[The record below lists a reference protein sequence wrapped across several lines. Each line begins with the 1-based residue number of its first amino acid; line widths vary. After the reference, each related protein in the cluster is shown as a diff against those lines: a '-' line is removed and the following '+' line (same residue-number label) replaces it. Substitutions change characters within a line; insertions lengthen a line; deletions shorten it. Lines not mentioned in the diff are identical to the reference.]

1 MFVYAAT
8 LLVLVSSGAAPSPLY
23 PVYQAEWGFSPLFLT
38 VVFAV
43 YVLGLLVTLLTAGA
57 VSDFI
62 GRRPVVLSA
71 LVVSISAMLVFAFAA
86 SPAMLIVA
94 RVVQGLAIGLATGAL
109 GAGMIDHQPARRPIA
124 PFLNGVVPP
133 VALSLG
139 ALGSGLLV
147 QFVAGPE
154 RTVFFVLAGLMLLSG
169 VAIARTPER
178 AAKRPGALASLVPSV
193 RIPRASRSLFAGVIG
208 CMIASWALGGLYLA
222 FSGTVLATSFG
233 IHSPLA
239 SGAMIFLFAGTGAAT
254 GIVIQKRDAR
264 RSMLVGVVALV
275 IGPIGTVAALWSHS
289 LPLLVA
295 STLVAGIGFGAGFQ
309 AGLRL
314 LLATAPADERAG
326 LLSTVYV
333 ASYLAFGVPTVVAG
347 VFVPAA
353 GLALVV
359 TVYAGFVVACAVT
372 ALILQRALT
381 APRRAEISA
390 DPLA

>member
-1 MFVYAAT
+1 MLVYAGT
-8 LLVLVSSGAAPSPLY
+8 LLVMVASGAAPSPLY

-57 VSDFI
+57 ISDFI
-62 GRRPVVLSA
+62 GRRPVVLVA
-71 LVVSISAMLVFAFAA
+71 LAVSITSMLVFAFASA
-86 SPAMLIVA
+86 PMMLIVA

-109 GAGMIDHQPARRPIA
+109 GAAMIDHQPARRPIA

-133 VALSLG
+133 IALSVG

-154 RTVFFVLAGLMLLSG
+154 QTVFFVLAGLMVVAGVG
-169 VAIARTPER
+169 VALTRER
-178 AAKRPGALASLVPSV
+178 IDPRPGALRSLTPVI
-193 RIPRASRSLFAGVIG
+193 RIPQASKALFAGVIG
-208 CMIASWALGGLYLA
+208 CMIASWALGGMYLA
-222 FSGTVLATSFG
+222 FSGSVLSAAFG

-239 SGAMIFLFAGTGAAT
+239 AGAMIFLFAGTGAAT

-264 RSMLVGVVALV
+264 RSMLVGVVALIV
-275 IGPIGTVAALWSHS
+275 GPIGTVAALWTDS
-289 LPLLVA
+289 LPLLIV
-295 STLVAGIGFGAGFQ
+295 SSVVAGVGFGAGFQ

-326 LLSTVYV
+326 LLSSVYV

-347 VFVPAA
+347 VFVPTA
-353 GLALVV
+353 GLTLVL
-359 TVYAGFVVACAVT
+359 TVYAAFVVASAVT
-372 ALILQRALT
+372 ALILQRVLAS
-381 APRRAEISA
+381 PRRAELRA
-390 DPLA
+390 DRLA